1 MLYGAIKSFFG
12 IESPSKVMANEVG
25 KFMAQGIGVGF
36 SNAMPSVISAMQDK
50 LSAVTGAL
58 QTELNFGDIPQI
70 QGNQIISENQYVT
83 RNYNNTIETIR
94 QPQTIEL
101 VLDGTK
107 LARTLIQ
114 PLDNEYNRLGV
125 KI

>member
-1 MLYGAIKSFFG
+1 
-12 IESPSKVMANEVG
+12 MANEVG

-36 SNAMPSVISAMQDK
+36 GKTMPSVISAMQDK
-50 LSAVTGAL
+50 LSNVTDAL
-58 QTELNFGDIPQI
+58 QTEISFGDIPQI
-70 QGNQIISENQYVT
+70 NGNTVVSENSYIT
-83 RNYNNTIETIR
+83 KNYTNTIETVR
-94 QPQTIEL
+94 QPQTVEL
-101 VLDGTK
+101 LLDGTK